1 MINIA
6 ICDDDQKELQTL
18 TCLFN
23 KYKELKPT
31 PIHLHSFEN
40 GFSLLDAIDR
50 GERFDIAI
58 LDIIMP
64 GENGIDIVR
73 EIRNSQSDM
82 EIIFLTSSSEYAVDS
97 YEVRAQNYLLK
108 PVSETKFFSAI
119 DYILE
124 QLNRRE
130 NAGFIIY
137 SGKQYTR
144 VLFSQLVYA
153 EAMHKSVIL
162 YLADYTTVSSV
173 MTFTEL
179 INILEA
185 HSDFIRPHRSY
196 VVNMNFIR
204 YIDKSDICLIDG
216 NKIPLS
222 RNNYTKVSKDFLD
235 FVCSVSFGK

>member
-64 GENGIDIVR
+64 G
-73 EIRNSQSDM
+73 
-82 EIIFLTSSSEYAVDS
+82 
-97 YEVRAQNYLLK
+97 
-108 PVSETKFFSAI
+108 
-119 DYILE
+119 
-124 QLNRRE
+124 E